1 MKIAVVG
8 AQGSGKSSLIDALQ
22 KLLPENCVLTDA
34 PAWLHGVDLILLMGL
49 DLPWTPD
56 QAAREPSQKR
66 EQVDARLRSAL
77 TERGVPFVVVYGLG
91 AVRTEAARQAIA
103 HHARQPEL
111 RLPQKSTPWQWN
123 CEKCSDGSCEH
134 SIFTA
139 LLKTPPS
146 GRPTATDQ
154 WTVGGAPAKSLPG

>member
-34 PAWLHGVDLILLMGL
+34 PTPLHGVDLTLLMGL

-56 QAAREPSQKR
+56 QAAREPSTAR
-66 EQVDARLRSAL
+66 EQVDACLRAAL
-77 TERGVPFVVVYGLG
+77 TERGVPFVVVYGHG
-91 AVRTEAARQAIA
+91 AARTEAARQAIA
-103 HHARQPEL
+103 HHAGQPEP
-111 RLPQKSTPWQWN
+111 RPPQENTPWQWN

-139 LLKTPPS
+139 LLTTPPS
-146 GRPTATDQ
+146 RRPTATD
-154 WTVGGAPAKSLPG
+154 

>member
-1 MKIAVVG
+1 MKIAVMG

-22 KLLPENCVLTDA
+22 QRLPENWVLTDA
-34 PAWLHGVDLILLMGL
+34 PAPLHGVDLTLLMGL

-56 QAAREPSQKR
+56 QDVREPSLTR
-66 EQVDARLRSAL
+66 VQVDARLRAEL

-91 AVRTEAARQAIA
+91 AARTEAAQRAIT
-103 HHARQPEL
+103 HHAGQPEP

-139 LLKTPPS
+139 LLKNSPS
-146 GRPTATDQ
+146 DQTTAPD
-154 WTVGGAPAKSLPG
+154 